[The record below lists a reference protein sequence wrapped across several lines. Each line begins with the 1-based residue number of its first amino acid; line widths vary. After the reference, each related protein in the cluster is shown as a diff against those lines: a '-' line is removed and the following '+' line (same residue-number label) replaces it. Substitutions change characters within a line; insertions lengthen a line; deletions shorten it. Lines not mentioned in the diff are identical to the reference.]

1 MSVGEEEIE
10 LTIVIVSFRCRDLL
24 ADCLESL
31 EAERGQVSMEVLLY
45 DNDSDDG
52 TVELVRDRF
61 DWVNLTALDEN
72 IGFGRAN
79 NLGFAVARGKA
90 ILALNPDM
98 IVPAGAL
105 RACLDRLWED
115 PTIGLLTPRLIDPDG
130 RLDRRCKR
138 GFPTIWSSICYFTGL
153 DRYLRDRWSTRYTMG
168 GLGEHEEGEVESVS
182 GAFMLMSRSAYV
194 RVGGFDER
202 FFMYAEDMDLSLR
215 ISEAGFRVLYW
226 PGVDIV
232 HVGAGS
238 SVDGVRPPMADAA
251 YFRTMAPFTRKHR
264 PGLVGLVLS
273 VVVWVVAEAMYLLS
287 RLRAQVRGRA
297 GRAA

>member
-1 MSVGEEEIE
+1 METE
-10 LTIVIVSFRCRDLL
+10 LTVVIVSYRCRDLL

-31 EAERGQVSMEVLLY
+31 DAERAQVSMEVLLY
-45 DNDSDDG
+45 DNDSGDG

-61 DWVNLTALDEN
+61 DWVTLTALEEN

-79 NLGFAVARGKA
+79 NLGFGAARGRA
-90 ILALNPDM
+90 ILALNPDT
-98 IVPAGAL
+98 IVPPGAL

-115 PTIGLLTPRLIDPDG
+115 PTIGLLSPRLIDLDG

-153 DRYLRDRWSTRYTMG
+153 DRYLRDRWSTRYTLG
-168 GLGEHEEGEVESVS
+168 RLGEHEEGEVESVS
-182 GAFMLMSRSAYV
+182 GAFMLMPRRVYE

-215 ISEAGFRVLYW
+215 IAEAGFRVLYW
-226 PGVDIV
+226 PRVDVV

-238 SVDGVRPPMADAA
+238 NVDGVRPPMADAA
-251 YFRTMAPFTRKHR
+251 YFRTMAPFFRKHR
-264 PGLVGLVLS
+264 PGAFGCMLS
-273 VVVWVVAEAMYLLS
+273 GVVWFLAESMYLLS
-287 RLRAQVRGRA
+287 RLRTRLRHRA
-297 GRAA
+297 GEAT